1 MDYTTY
7 DQVALHLLHTIVCDI
22 DFSID
27 MEDGSQIGQRTVI
40 SKISV
45 PLSVSQNLKT

>member
-1 MDYTTY
+1 MGYTTY

-27 MEDGSQIGQRTVI
+27 MEDGS
-40 SKISV
+40 
-45 PLSVSQNLKT
+45 